1 LAEAE
6 LAQFHTLYE
15 EKEMNLLRKN
25 DAPMSLNLALPPISI
40 PEFNG
45 EYLDWPRFHDL
56 FVELVH
62 NKPYSVSQKLH
73 VLQSSL
79 HGEARNVL
87 TDTAFSQGGYDDTLL
102 RLKAR
107 YQNGKILVFAAI
119 AKIVDLKPIDGLSR
133 QLRTLHDKVKNSM
146 STLRNLEIST
156 KSWDPIIGFLMRR
169 KLNQYTL
176 AAFEDSANSPTLAI
190 VTRDQPLQAMDA
202 SGPNQQIPLINKV
215 SAFALEQQPNMYVL
229 LAAAIV
235 AVQGQ
240 TGKRE
245 NCRAIVDLGSQLN
258 LMFRRMADQL
268 ALPTFSISQGVGQ
281 QAQGSSSRARVLL
294 SSLRSKF
301 QKEIDVFI
309 LRQLTKNQPSDSDTH
324 D

>member
-1 LAEAE
+1 
-6 LAQFHTLYE
+6 
-15 EKEMNLLRKN
+15 
-25 DAPMSLNLALPPISI
+25 
-40 PEFNG
+40 
-45 EYLDWPRFHDL
+45 
-56 FVELVH
+56 
-62 NKPYSVSQKLH
+62 
-73 VLQSSL
+73 
-79 HGEARNVL
+79 
-87 TDTAFSQGGYDDTLL
+87 
-102 RLKAR
+102 
-107 YQNGKILVFAAI
+107 
-119 AKIVDLKPIDGLSR
+119 
-133 QLRTLHDKVKNSM
+133 M